1 MNDSSA
7 LTVAQLINYAAEEFE
22 QHELFYGHGTDNP
35 QDEAFY
41 LVFAYLGFT
50 FDSDDSVYQSI
61 VSLENIEKIQDLVK
75 QRCEQHIPIA
85 YLVSKAWFAG
95 LEFQIDERALIPRS
109 PFAELIIQGFAP
121 WCDIEQIESVLEIGT
136 GSGCMSI
143 ALAHYFPHL
152 KIDAVDIDED
162 ALALAELNRQK
173 HKLTQQVSFYQSDVF
188 SGLPQ
193 KQYDLIISNPPY
205 VPDTEMQTLPE
216 EYLQEPQ
223 HALRANDNG
232 LKIVNEILFNAR
244 GWLNDSGKLF
254 VEVGNS
260 DEIVAE
266 TYPQIPFTW
275 LEFESG
281 GHGVFVFTKQEL
293 AEYF

>member
-1 MNDSSA
+1 MPDVKTF
-7 LTVAQLINYAAEEFE
+7 TVAQLIDYAAGQFE

-41 LVFAYLGFT
+41 LVFAYLNLS
-50 FDSDDSVYQSI
+50 FDSHESVYQKI
-61 VSLENIEKIQDLVK
+61 VALEDVQNIQDLIK
-75 QRCEQHIPIA
+75 QRCEQKTPIA
-85 YLVSKAWFAG
+85 YLVKKAWFAG

-109 PFAELIIQGFAP
+109 PFAELILQGFAP
-121 WCDIEQIESVLEIGT
+121 WCDIKQIENVLEIGT

-143 ALAHYFPHL
+143 ALSHYFPHL

-162 ALALAELNRQK
+162 ALVLAEINRQRHNVK
-173 HKLTQQVSFYQSDVF
+173 QQVMLLQSDVYQT
-188 SGLPQ
+188 LPQ
-193 KQYDLIISNPPY
+193 KEYDLIISNPPY

-216 EYLQEPQ
+216 EYLQEPEQ
-223 HALRANDNG
+223 ALRANDNG
-232 LKIVNEILFNAR
+232 LKVVNNILFEAKH
-244 GWLNDSGKLF
+244 WLNDSGKLF

-266 TYPQIPFTW
+266 NYPQIPFTW

-281 GHGVFVFTKQEL
+281 GHGVFMFTQNEL